1 MTTDLTFITNE
12 ENQNLLERFRVLIKD
27 TRFFDVLVGYFYS
40 SGFYHLH
47 SSLKDTEKIRIL
59 IGIGTDRSVFNLIHQ
74 SRRGSQLP
82 LQFSHS
88 EVKEGFSRT
97 VTSEMENSEDDRM
110 VEAGV
115 YKFLDWLKSGKMEIR
130 AYPNENIH
138 AKVYIMTFAE
148 GDRDKGRVI
157 TGSSNFSR
165 GGLIDNLEF
174 NVELKNRA
182 DYEYAQAKF
191 NDLWGKAVDVRGKY
205 LETIQTN
212 TWLNDTITPY
222 QLYLKFLY
230 EYFKDKINIDQE
242 EIYKRYLPE
251 NFLDL
256 EYQTEAVKDAKSK
269 LEEYGGVF
277 ISDVV
282 GLGKTYISALLAQQL
297 DGRHLVIA
305 PPLLLDKNS
314 PGSWPN
320 VFSDFR
326 VQADFESLGKLEK
339 LIGRGTDKYKNISL
353 FRI

>member
-82 LQFSHS
+82 LQFSHA

-138 AKVYIMTFAE
+138 AKIYIMTFAE
-148 GDRDKGRVI
+148 RDRDKGRVI

-165 GGLIDNLEF
+165 GGLIANLEF

-182 DYEYAQAKF
+182 DYEYALAKF
-191 NDLWGKAVDVRGKY
+191 NDLGKFMKILLVKR
-205 LETIQTN
+205 LESSIYAFKN
-212 TWLNDTITPY
+212 SLRRFIRS
-222 QLYLKFLY
+222 Y
-230 EYFKDKINIDQE
+230 EIF
-242 EIYKRYLPE
+242 
-251 NFLDL
+251 
-256 EYQTEAVKDAKSK
+256 
-269 LEEYGGVF
+269 LEEY
-277 ISDVV
+277 
-282 GLGKTYISALLAQQL
+282 KQ
-297 DGRHLVIA
+297 GRVYVSKKHL
-305 PPLLLDKNS
+305 PLLIARF
-314 PGSWPN
+314 WP
-320 VFSDFR
+320 SSR
-326 VQADFESLGKLEK
+326 PTE
-339 LIGRGTDKYKNISL
+339 R
-353 FRI
+353 